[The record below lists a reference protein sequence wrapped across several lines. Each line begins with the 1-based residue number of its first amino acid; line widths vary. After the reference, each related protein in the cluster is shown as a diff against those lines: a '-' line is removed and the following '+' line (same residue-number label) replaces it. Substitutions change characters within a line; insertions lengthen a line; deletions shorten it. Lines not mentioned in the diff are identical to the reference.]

1 MLASRYDRFV
11 AKRGVM
17 DAARILATIEVLT
30 AGAPVDPAVEQ
41 YLIRRA
47 YRRNLRQCAGCWNLH
62 AELATSWPAQYRA
75 QLWQAAYD
83 AAHAR
88 IAGI

>member
-17 DAARILATIEVLT
+17 DAARRLATIEVLT
-30 AGAPVDPAVEQ
+30 AEAPVDPAVEQ
-41 YLIRRA
+41 AVIRRV
-47 YRRNLRQCAGCWNLH
+47 YRRNLRRSAGCWTLH

-75 QLWQAAYD
+75 QLWQSTYD
-83 AAHAR
+83 AAHVR